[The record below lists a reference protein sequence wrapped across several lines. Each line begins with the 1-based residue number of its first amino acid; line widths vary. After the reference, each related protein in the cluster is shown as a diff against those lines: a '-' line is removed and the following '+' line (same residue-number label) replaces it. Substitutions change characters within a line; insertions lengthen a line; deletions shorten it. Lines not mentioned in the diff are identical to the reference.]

1 MHGGAPS
8 LTTCWGSHCRGS
20 PCDYHTEVLSRI
32 SSYSFNL
39 LASFPS
45 RLTIIIGSLVAQC
58 ETLCALL
65 ITNGEDRTDM
75 SPEGSPRPRGPFATG
90 AKVADLPAA
99 LGLKIPPSVLG
110 RADRMIE

>member
-1 MHGGAPS
+1 
-8 LTTCWGSHCRGS
+8 
-20 PCDYHTEVLSRI
+20 
-32 SSYSFNL
+32 
-39 LASFPS
+39 
-45 RLTIIIGSLVAQC
+45 
-58 ETLCALL
+58 LL